1 MAPSPLSSP
10 VEGEEMKC
18 PEGLVFESCN
28 SSKIIQPDQGL
39 LREFE
44 ANLESTESKP
54 IVVLTGDAAGS
65 NKGSNEI
72 ANFVSWREQAM
83 RAEK

>member
-10 VEGEEMKC
+10 VEGEELKS
-18 PEGLVFESCN
+18 PEGIVFEIYD
-28 SSKIIQPDQGL
+28 SSKIIQLDQGL

-65 NKGSNEI
+65 NKGPNEI
-72 ANFVSWREQAM
+72 AYFVSWREQAM